1 MHEEPPP
8 PTTVLSSP
16 CPHLTIAGNRP
27 NQRVR
32 RRPTLTDNCPG
43 QRIRPHPTAKNLR
56 IAPQHSRHGRN
67 LAVPKATA
75 PTTVSPSPRPRPTL
89 IDNRPS
95 KNPPPP
101 DSHRQPSRPKSPLP
115 LDSEKPPRRITTLS
129 PRPQLGLPKRN
140 CLHNR
145 FTLSAPSPDTH
156 RQSPQRKVHHP
167 TAKSLRIVPQ
177 HSRHGRNLAV
187 PKSNRPNNRFAL
199 SAPSP
204 DSHRQPPQ
212 RKIRHHPTL
221 AGNRL
226 SRRVRRHPTAKN
238 FRVAPQHSRHGR
250 NLAVPKAPPRQP
262 FHPLCALARH
272 SSTIAPAK
280 IRHHP
285 TLTGN
290 RLGRRVR
297 RHPTAK
303 SLRIA
308 SQHSHPGPH
317 PGQLKRNRP
326 DNRFILFAPSPDTRR
341 QSPPAQ
347 ESATTRHSP
356 ATASAEKSAARQRKA
371 SHRTTTLLPRPHHS
385 QPKRN
390 RPDNRFTLSM
400 PSPDTHGNRPS
411 EKFAVRKK
419 YEIFGPE
426 FGL

>member
-145 FTLSAPSPDTH
+145 FTLSAPSHDTH
-156 RQSPQRKVHHP
+156 RQSPQRKVH
-167 TAKSLRIVPQ
+167 
-177 HSRHGRNLAV
+177 
-187 PKSNRPNNRFAL
+187 
-199 SAPSP
+199 
-204 DSHRQPPQ
+204 
-212 RKIRHHPTL
+212 
-221 AGNRL
+221 
-226 SRRVRRHPTAKN
+226 
-238 FRVAPQHSRHGR
+238 
-250 NLAVPKAPPRQP
+250 
-262 FHPLCALARH
+262 
-272 SSTIAPAK
+272 
-280 IRHHP
+280 
-285 TLTGN
+285 
-290 RLGRRVR
+290 
-297 RHPTAK
+297 HPTAK

>member
-1 MHEEPPP
+1 MYFSYNRIHFDCTDRHSNAQRMHEEPPP

-56 IAPQHSRHGRN
+56 I
-67 LAVPKATA
+67 
-75 PTTVSPSPRPRPTL
+75 
-89 IDNRPS
+89 
-95 KNPPPP
+95 
-101 DSHRQPSRPKSPLP
+101 
-115 LDSEKPPRRITTLS
+115 
-129 PRPQLGLPKRN
+129 
-140 CLHNR
+140 
-145 FTLSAPSPDTH
+145 
-156 RQSPQRKVHHP
+156 
-167 TAKSLRIVPQ
+167 
-177 HSRHGRNLAV
+177 
-187 PKSNRPNNRFAL
+187 
-199 SAPSP
+199 
-204 DSHRQPPQ
+204 
-212 RKIRHHPTL
+212 
-221 AGNRL
+221 
-226 SRRVRRHPTAKN
+226 
-238 FRVAPQHSRHGR
+238 APQHSRHGR

-326 DNRFILFAPSPDTRR
+326 DNRFILFAPSPDT
-341 QSPPAQ
+341 
-347 ESATTRHSP
+347 
-356 ATASAEKSAARQRKA
+356 
-371 SHRTTTLLPRPHHS
+371 
-385 QPKRN
+385 
-390 RPDNRFTLSM
+390 
-400 PSPDTHGNRPS
+400 HGNRPS